1 MQRIGTKRIECIRYG
16 TPTKRIIARSLLF
29 SPALRAA
36 AQPLPAGRWPIWNT
50 TDGDACNAS
59 AVSARR
65 PPSVA
70 DDRHKTTVNAAE
82 AVAFINAGGYIG
94 VADALVARKRGT
106 GFTGVMAH
114 VIRQEKQLF

>member
-1 MQRIGTKRIECIRYG
+1 MQRIGTKRIESIRYG

-36 AQPLPAGRWPIWNT
+36 AKPLPAGRWPTWNT

-70 DDRHKTTVNAAE
+70 DDWHKTTV
-82 AVAFINAGGYIG
+82 NAGGYIG

>member
-1 MQRIGTKRIECIRYG
+1 MATLATRQPCQLD
-16 TPTKRIIARSLLF
+16 A
-29 SPALRAA
+29 
-36 AQPLPAGRWPIWNT
+36 PLPWP
-50 TDGDACNAS
+50 
-59 AVSARR
+59 AR
-65 PPSVA
+65 
-70 DDRHKTTVNAAE
+70 HNKTTVNAAE